1 MQVEL
6 RVTAEMKSV
15 ETTNSTGTVAFLGS
29 IVQGP
34 VQGSVLMKSNALWGK
49 YNKSE
54 L

>member
-15 ETTNSTGTVAFLGS
+15 ETTNSTGTVVFLGS